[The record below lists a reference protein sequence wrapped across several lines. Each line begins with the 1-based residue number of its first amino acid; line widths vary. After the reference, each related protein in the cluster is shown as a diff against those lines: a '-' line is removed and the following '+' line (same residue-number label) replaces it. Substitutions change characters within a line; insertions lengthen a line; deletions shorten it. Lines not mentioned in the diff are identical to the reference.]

1 MTTPSKRLSIALAAS
16 IALNLFGAGF
26 LVSRLLHHRHAS
38 MLAPMLAPNDEQD
51 RGNPFMGPRGLLG
64 SGAEPRLL
72 PHVREVMRAH
82 GEGLRQDRAARR
94 ERRRAVE
101 DALRAEPFDGAALS
115 QALGSLRQSTLAAQE
130 RMHTALVELA
140 KKLPAEDRQKL
151 ARHGSHGRGGPGHRG
166 RMPMHHDGG
175 LDR

>member
-1 MTTPSKRLSIALAAS
+1 MSSLTKRLSIALAVS
-16 IALNLFGAGF
+16 VALNLFGAGF
-26 LVSRLLHHRHAS
+26 LVSRALHREHGPRMPHMPPPAQELVDVS
-38 MLAPMLAPNDEQD
+38 
-51 RGNPFMGPRGLLG
+51 PFMGPRGLLG

-82 GEGLRQDRAARR
+82 GDGLRQDRGALH

-101 DALRAEPFDGAALS
+101 DALRAEPFDDAALS

-140 KKLPAEDRQKL
+140 KKLPAEDRQRL
-151 ARHGSHGRGGPGHRG
+151 ARHGPRGRGGPGHRG